1 MVLATRQS
9 WRMMVLLILVLAFAC
24 SGATCVRPMQGT
36 LALREAQDVF
46 NEAALLT
53 NQRYAEPFTANEK
66 STDVVPPESAQD
78 KYARV
83 VQLVNEEVL
92 NSLDRDDLKINAW
105 ALLAFS
111 EWQLKHYGKANIA
124 AETGKD
130 LYERSGLQTNRR
142 DYGMLII
149 LRGLVKHSQAYDS
162 YQAERAKG
170 NLDMATAERLSQAM
184 AAGLD
189 DIDEI
194 NAKLGKDEPVVIYA
208 NRQQLLIID
217 NIMRVWADAQQAD
230 KPQQEMVRKQRCEW
244 AAKGLKLWKDR
255 FPENYALKKEVDQ
268 LGGNLQEVSKILRC
282 V

>member
-9 WRMMVLLILVLAFAC
+9 WRVMVLLSVVLAFAC
-24 SGATCVRPMQGT
+24 SGATCIRPVQGT

-53 NQRYAEPFTANEK
+53 HKRYAEPFAAK
-66 STDVVPPESAQD
+66 STDVVPPESAQE

-92 NSLDRDDLKINAW
+92 NALDRDDLRVNAW

-111 EWQLKHYGKANIA
+111 EWQLKHYAKANIA

-130 LYERSGLQTNRR
+130 LYERAGLQTNRR
-142 DYGMLII
+142 DYGMLLI
-149 LRGLVKHSQAYDS
+149 LRGLVKHSQAFER
-162 YQAERAKG
+162 YQEERAKG
-170 NLDMATAERLSQAM
+170 FLKIETAERLSQAM
-184 AAGLD
+184 AEALD
-189 DIDEI
+189 NIDEI
-194 NAKLGKDEPVVIYA
+194 NARLGKDEPVVIYA

-217 NIMRVWADAQQAD
+217 NILHVWVDTQQAD
-230 KPQQEMVRKQRCEW
+230 TPQQEMVRRHRCEW
-244 AAKGLKLWKDR
+244 SAKGMRLWQER
-255 FPENYALKKEVDQ
+255 FPPEYAIKNEVDQ
-268 LGGNLQEVSKILRC
+268 LHQGIKQVSENLRC